1 MNYILHYILCNFLTG
16 RTVCKKVRRRIDQI
30 SRITGGTPPVDRTHI
45 VSEETT
51 DSSRHMSNIT
61 ASESEITSSEL
72 SQGGAV
78 SVCLT
83 QRHLSEPIESLR
95 VSTITTES
103 STSHG
108 AGSLTSASLSGSS
121 VDYTRPSGGNIV
133 KQRGTDRV
141 SVVSAPGN
149 IILVKSGQLPLQGI
163 KSTTSEP
170 GAKVMYLVPAKLVR
184 QRSEE
189 KRVDIARGSEGG
201 FVPPDPN
208 ESQKSVLNP
217 AVITA
222 TQPHASQRNVQIFST
237 AVPMGTTHSTRERPY
252 MGDPD
257 VIIQGEELPD
267 SREGVPMGSPLNLS
281 CKGSDSGSD
290 ISQALSVPLTSNNNR
305 NNRELA
311 GNLHRASH
319 SDSEAASLVFTGN
332 VPTIEQMQI
341 ASSTAPGTDQQSVDN
356 VEKSDKEVW
365 YPQGHPRG
373 YPMYFREHSTTKLEL
388 PKTHVINSQTE
399 AGNSQSGNKAI
410 TDLGNPQDD
419 PDCYITSESQS
430 VDPTADSIDLS
441 THSVEPSST
450 GQISG
455 GQGPSLHSV
464 LQERLVR
471 NLPGNEPKRR
481 QIIAI
486 PVQMK
491 EDKIVVFCEDKL
503 RMEWAYDS
511 SLLSSS

>member
-1 MNYILHYILCNFLTG
+1 MCNSLTG

-30 SRITGGTPPVDRTHI
+30 SRITGTPPADRTHI

-72 SQGGAV
+72 PQGGAV

-108 AGSLTSASLSGSS
+108 AGTLTSASLSDSS
-121 VDYTRPSGGNIV
+121 VDYTRPAGGNIV

-141 SVVSAPGN
+141 SAVSAPGN
-149 IILVKSGQLPLQGI
+149 IILVKSGQLPLQGM
-163 KSTTSEP
+163 KSTSSEP
-170 GAKVMYLVPAKLVR
+170 GSKVMYLVPAKLVT
-184 QRSEE
+184 QRPRE
-189 KRVDIARGSEGG
+189 KGVALARGPDGG

-208 ESQKSVLNP
+208 ESEKSAHNP
-217 AVITA
+217 LAITT
-222 TQPHASQRNVQIFST
+222 TQPHTSQRNVQIFT
-237 AVPMGTTHSTRERPY
+237 TGAPLGTTHSPRERPY

-267 SREGVPMGSPLNLS
+267 SRDGIPMSSPINLS

-290 ISQALSVPLTSNNNR
+290 ISQALSVPLMPNDNR

-341 ASSTAPGTDQQSVDN
+341 ASSTNPGIDQQSMEN
-356 VEKSDKEVW
+356 VEKSDKDVW

-373 YPMYFREHSTTKLEL
+373 YPMYFRERSTTKLEP

-399 AGNSQSGNKAI
+399 AGNSQSGTEAI
-410 TDLGNPQDD
+410 TDSGNPQDD

-430 VDPTADSIDLS
+430 VAPTVDSIDLS

-450 GQISG
+450 EQISG